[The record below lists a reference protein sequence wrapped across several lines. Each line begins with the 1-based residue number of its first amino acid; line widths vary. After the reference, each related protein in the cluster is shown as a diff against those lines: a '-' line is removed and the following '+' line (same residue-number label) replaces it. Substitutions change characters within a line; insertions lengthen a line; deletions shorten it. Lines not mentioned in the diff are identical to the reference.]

1 VKFPLKLYVR
11 PSILIPKKIK
21 NGFTLLEVLIVI
33 AILASLTIMTAQS
46 IQKATNAK
54 IKLDMQTQDVGQLRD
69 TLKIMQRDI
78 QLAFHYRDL
87 TEEFNKI
94 VRENRKKTLAPNSAV
109 PQNPNPNNPAQPPPP
124 PTPPVAPNPANPTAP
139 TYQFDANNCLLPIET
154 DPLCKKNPNRKD
166 PETHFVGKNEELY
179 FVTQNVGRLS
189 ENPPTAD
196 FQKVGY
202 FIKPCKR
209 IATENQIQDQSINC
223 LMRRNSS
230 IVEGDVTK
238 GGEEAVLIEDVTNF
252 KLRYLGIGKQD
263 WVNDWSSK
271 DGEFKGKFP
280 EAVEI
285 EVAIEKE
292 LKVQGKI
299 ENEDAKKKKISMILA
314 VPIRFTNNPT
324 ETATNNNPAGV
335 ITQ

>member
-1 VKFPLKLYVR
+1 MKPQRTVSFHE
-11 PSILIPKKIK
+11 IK
-21 NGFTLLEVLIVI
+21 GFTLLEVLIVI
-33 AILASLTIMTAQS
+33 SILAALTIMSAQS
-46 IQKATNAK
+46 IQKATNSK
-54 IKLDMQTQDVGQLRD
+54 VKLDMQTQDVGQLRD
-69 TLKIMQRDI
+69 ALKIMQRDI

-87 TEEFNKI
+87 NEEFNKI
-94 VRENRKKTLAPNSAV
+94 VRENRKKALSPNSSA
-109 PQNPNPNNPAQPPPP
+109 PTTPNPNGPAEPPPPPP
-124 PTPPVAPNPANPTAP
+124 PTPNPTNPA
-139 TYQFDANNCLLPIET
+139 YQFDANNCLLPLET

-179 FVTQNVGRLS
+179 FVTQNVGRIS
-189 ENPPTAD
+189 ENPPVAD

-209 IATENQIQDQSINC
+209 ISTDNQTQDKSINC
-223 LMRRNSS
+223 LMRRNSA

-238 GGEEAVLIEDVTNF
+238 GGEESVLIEDVTAF

-263 WVNDWSSK
+263 WISDWSSR

-285 EVAIEKE
+285 EIAIEKE

-299 ENEDAKKKKISMILA
+299 ENEEAKKKKVSMILA
-314 VPIRFTNNPT
+314 VPIRFTNNSQN
-324 ETATNNNPAGV
+324 EKSNENPNTL
-335 ITQ
+335 TQ

>member
-1 VKFPLKLYVR
+1 VSLTATSTFAPAFRNQK
-11 PSILIPKKIK
+11 
-21 NGFTLLEVLIVI
+21 GFTLLEVLIVI
-33 AILASLTIMTAQS
+33 SILASLTIMTAQS
-46 IQKATNAK
+46 IQKATNSK
-54 IKLDMQTQDVGQLRD
+54 VKLDMQTQDVGQLRD
-69 TLKIMQRDI
+69 ALKIMQRDI

-87 TEEFNKI
+87 NEEFNKI
-94 VRENRKKTLAPNSAV
+94 VRENRKKALSPNSAA
-109 PQNPNPNNPAQPPPP
+109 PQTPNPSNPSESQQPPPP
-124 PTPPVAPNPANPTAP
+124 PAPPNPSNPTAAP

-166 PETHFVGKNEELY
+166 SETHFVGKNEELY
-179 FVTQNVGRLS
+179 FVTQNVGRIS

-202 FIKPCKR
+202 FVKPCKR
-209 IATENQIQDQSINC
+209 ITTDNQTQETSINC

-238 GGEEAVLIEDVTNF
+238 GGEEAVLIEDVTSF

-263 WVNDWSSK
+263 WISDWSSR

-285 EVAIEKE
+285 EIAIEKE

-299 ENEDAKKKKISMILA
+299 ENEEAKKKKISMILA
-314 VPIRFTNNPT
+314 VPVRFTNNT
-324 ETATNNNPAGV
+324 TDKTSNSNTNTNT